1 VSQANRFNGR
11 VAIVTGAARGQ
22 GECEAEKLLA
32 EGASVV
38 LIDELGDVL
47 KATADRLEGRHPGR
61 VLPFQLDIVDEHG
74 WRDAV
79 KATRDAFG
87 TLHILIHNA
96 GTIRNGTV
104 AQMDPATWRRII
116 DVNLTGAF
124 LGTQAARDLLVEGA
138 TALRAGNPRSGGA
151 IVITSSAQ
159 AMRVTG
165 GLGAY
170 AASKWGNRG
179 LTKTIAV
186 ELAPL
191 IRANSVHPG
200 PVLSP
205 MTTPGIEAGY
215 VTAEQIAW
223 DVPLGR
229 CAEVE
234 EVADVVLFLAS
245 DAASYCTGGEFLVDG
260 GRVAG
265 SVYSGN

>member
-1 VSQANRFNGR
+1 MSQGDRFDGR
-11 VAIVTGAARGQ
+11 VALVTGGARGQ
-22 GECEAEKLLA
+22 GESEAEKLLA
-32 EGASVV
+32 EGAKVV
-38 LIDELGDVL
+38 LVDELGDVL
-47 KATADRLEGRHPGR
+47 KATASRLESRYPGR

-74 WRDAV
+74 WRDAIN
-79 KATRDAFG
+79 ATRDTFG

-96 GTIRNGTV
+96 GTIRSGTV
-104 AQMDPATWRRII
+104 ATMDPDVWRRII
-116 DVNLTGAF
+116 DVNLNGAF

-138 TALRAGNPRSGGA
+138 TALREKSPRSGGA

-170 AASKWGNRG
+170 AASKWGSRG

-186 ELAPL
+186 EMAPL

-205 MTTPGIEAGY
+205 MTTPGIESGY
-215 VTAEQIAW
+215 TTEDAIAW

-229 CAEVE
+229 CAQVE

-245 DAASYCTGGEFLVDG
+245 DQASYCTGGEFAVDG